1 MRYFLSILFF
11 NLILSQVHFSDI
23 PENTGVS
30 HMIVIENIIGLDIGD
45 EVGLFDT
52 NGLLS
57 SGDCSDQYGDLLVGA
72 GIYNGEQ
79 MNIVGI
85 GSIDFCDFTDGYQL
99 SGWVDGNPISIKVW
113 DASEDIEYIP
123 EVIYNQGS
131 NNWGNNFSVIDII
144 IHQLSIDEIEEF
156 SIIAT
161 YPNPFNSFI
170 TFAPNFPINEDI
182 NISIFNIYGQ
192 IVDNFLFKQND
203 KSSIVWDASN
213 HNSGIYFVNFKS
225 SKTLITK
232 KISLIK

>member
-1 MRYFLSILFF
+1 
-11 NLILSQVHFSDI
+11 
-23 PENTGVS
+23 
-30 HMIVIENIIGLDIGD
+30 MIVIENIIGLDIGD

-213 HNSGIYFVNFKS
+213 HNSGIYFVNFES

-232 KISLIK
+232 KITLIK

>member
-11 NLILSQVHFSDI
+11 NLILSQVYFSDI

-213 HNSGIYFVNFKS
+213 HNSGIYFVNFES

-232 KISLIK
+232 KITLIK

>member
-232 KISLIK
+232 KITLIK